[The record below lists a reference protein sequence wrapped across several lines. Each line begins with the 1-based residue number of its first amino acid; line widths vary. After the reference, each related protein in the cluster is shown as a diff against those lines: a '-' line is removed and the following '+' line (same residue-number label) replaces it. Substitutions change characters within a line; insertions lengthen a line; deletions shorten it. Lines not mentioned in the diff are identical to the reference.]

1 MMKADCANCKTHAC
15 YTKGVNCTGIDR
27 ETILESYNEEE
38 RQIMKAAAYVEGTF
52 YSNIT
57 RLQETAEFAKAM
69 GYKKLGM
76 AFCIGLNAEARYIA
90 RYYEQQ
96 GFEFYSVCCKNC
108 SFNKKELDLKQ
119 VKPELT
125 HEAMCNPKFQAKILA
140 EKGTELFI
148 SCGLCVG
155 HDTIFNASCPGPVTT
170 LVVKDRL
177 LAHNPLG
184 AIYSR
189 YWKRSLELWMKGK
202 CNATL
207 SGAYW
212 SMPVWI
218 RIPRMSGLPISEIN
232 FPSFIP

>member
-1 MMKADCANCKTHAC
+1 MKCDCANCTTHAC
-15 YTKGVNCTGIDR
+15 YTKGVNCTGVDP
-27 ETILESYNEEE
+27 LEVLDAYTDQEKE
-38 RQIMKAAAYVEGTF
+38 IMQAAAYVEGTF

-57 RLQETAEFAKAM
+57 RLQETAEFARAM

-90 RYYEQQ
+90 RFYKQE

-108 SFNKKELDLKQ
+108 SIAKKELGLRQ
-119 VKPELT
+119 VKPELD
-125 HEAMCNPKFQAKILA
+125 HEAMCNPKMQARFLS
-140 EKGTELFI
+140 EQGTELYI

-155 HDTIFNASCPGPVTT
+155 HDAIFNKNCPGPVTT

-189 YWKRSLELWMKGK
+189 YWKRKL
-202 CNATL
+202 
-207 SGAYW
+207 
-212 SMPVWI
+212 
-218 RIPRMSGLPISEIN
+218 RIMDEGEV
-232 FPSFIP
+232 